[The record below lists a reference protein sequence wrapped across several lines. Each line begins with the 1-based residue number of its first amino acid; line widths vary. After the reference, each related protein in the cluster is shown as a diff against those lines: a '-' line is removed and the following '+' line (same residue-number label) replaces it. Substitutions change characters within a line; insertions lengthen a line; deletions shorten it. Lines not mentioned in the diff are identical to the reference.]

1 MNPRTA
7 LSDQESRMSWL
18 TMHIT
23 NHIYYLTGSSTYNS
37 LSLVLASG
45 RRVDSRVDLA
55 GAPSGGILVRV
66 RVRLGL
72 A

>member
-37 LSLVLASG
+37 LSYAHWCWHPDGLSITASTWPVLQ
-45 RRVDSRVDLA
+45 A
-55 GAPSGGILVRV
+55 GVSW
-66 RVRLGL
+66 LGL
-72 A
+72 GLG